1 MLKKTLL
8 TVGILFAGLCA
19 FLGIAWLKDTW
30 PIESTS
36 LKNEGVGK
44 LTIGMDESR
53 ISRYYPEF
61 ATRHSEE
68 ETAYYY
74 DDEANFIVHT
84 DTKTKEIICIELR
97 DKIAGQNLTIKKGIG
112 IGSSLAD
119 VKREYGTNY
128 RQKNTERYG
137 DLIEFQ
143 DEKINQKMAFGIDV
157 SNEKVTVMVL
167 FDYKKYRYPY

>member
-19 FLGIAWLKDTW
+19 FLGITWLKDTW
-30 PIESTS
+30 SIESTS

-44 LTIGMDESR
+44 LIIGMDESQ
-53 ISRYYPEF
+53 ISRYYPEISD
-61 ATRHSEE
+61 AG
-68 ETAYYY
+68 
-74 DDEANFIVHT
+74 NFIVH
-84 DTKTKEIICIELR
+84 TKTKEIICLELR
-97 DKIAGQNLTIKKGIG
+97 DKIAGQNFTTKRGIG

-137 DLIEFQ
+137 NLIEFQ
-143 DEKINQKMAFGIDV
+143 DDKTNQKLAFGIDL
-157 SNEKVTVMVL
+157 SNERVTVVVL
-167 FDYKKYRYPY
+167 FDYKKYNYQY

>member
-19 FLGIAWLKDTW
+19 FLGIIWLKDTW

-53 ISRYYPEF
+53 ISRYYPEISD
-61 ATRHSEE
+61 AS
-68 ETAYYY
+68 
-74 DDEANFIVHT
+74 NFIVH
-84 DTKTKEIICIELR
+84 TKTKEIICLELR
-97 DKIAGQNLTIKKGIG
+97 DKRAGQNFTTNRGIG

-128 RQKNTERYG
+128 RQKHTERYG
-137 DLIEFQ
+137 NLIEFQ
-143 DEKINQKMAFGIDV
+143 DDQTNQKMAFGIDA
-157 SNEKVTVMVL
+157 SNEKVTVVVL
-167 FDYKKYRYPY
+167 FDYKKYNYQY

>member
-8 TVGILFAGLCA
+8 TVGFLFAGLCA
-19 FLGIAWLKDTW
+19 FLGITWLKDTW

-44 LTIGMDESR
+44 LTTRMDESQ

-61 ATRHSEE
+61 ATRHSQE

-74 DDEANFIVHT
+74 DDEANFVVHT

-97 DKIAGQNLTIKKGIG
+97 DEIAGQNLTTKKGIG

-119 VKREYGTNY
+119 VKREYGMNY

-143 DEKINQKMAFGIDV
+143 DDKTNQKMAFGIDA
-157 SNEKVTVMVL
+157 SNEKVTVVVS

>member
-44 LTIGMDESR
+44 LAIGMDESK
-53 ISRYYPEF
+53 ISRYYLEF
-61 ATRHSEE
+61 ATRHSQE
-68 ETAYYY
+68 ETTYYY

-84 DTKTKEIICIELR
+84 DTKTKEITCIELR
-97 DKIAGQNLTIKKGIG
+97 DKIAGQNLTTKKGIG

-143 DEKINQKMAFGIDV
+143 DEKTNQKMGFGIDA
-157 SNEKVTVMVL
+157 SNEKVTVVVL